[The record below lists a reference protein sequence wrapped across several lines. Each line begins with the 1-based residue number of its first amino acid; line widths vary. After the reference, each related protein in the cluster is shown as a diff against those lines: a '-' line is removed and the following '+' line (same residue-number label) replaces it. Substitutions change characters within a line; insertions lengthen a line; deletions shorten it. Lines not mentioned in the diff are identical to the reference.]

1 MENIHLSSALIG
13 FNYKHWTYLYL
24 RPSLATFNHMKI
36 FFGEWRLYIYLRP
49 LLDTTINIWTLTQ
62 SLYHNFI
69 CFMFQ
74 SNSMELWT
82 SEQQAHTAVD
92 WYDSSRMI
100 YLVWSATSTKRHL
113 AGIFELRVV
122 CLSANPSVCRKTCQY
137 RAYLALLS
145 NRLRTNVVERKKLAV
160 KKYPRICSQRPR
172 NIERWN
178 LLNISQILSFHIIS
192 LLKFKSDI
200 YRIPKYFQIPLPLL
214 CRLQTW

>member
-1 MENIHLSSALIG
+1 
-13 FNYKHWTYLYL
+13 
-24 RPSLATFNHMKI
+24 
-36 FFGEWRLYIYLRP
+36 
-49 LLDTTINIWTLTQ
+49 
-62 SLYHNFI
+62 
-69 CFMFQ
+69 
-74 SNSMELWT
+74 
-82 SEQQAHTAVD
+82 
-92 WYDSSRMI
+92 MI
-100 YLVWSATSTKRHL
+100 YLVWSAVSTKRHL

-192 LLKFKSDI
+192 LLQQNNINSAGMSVSLVRCPECELTTTSCI
-200 YRIPKYFQIPLPLL
+200 LL
-214 CRLQTW
+214 LSHLAQVHSVSFLCYLCLHTFENIRQLVWSMLGQGRNKKTVVWTLKIGAEKHF